1 MVTQAEP
8 TQYLPSR
15 QRLRKH
21 GAAAC
26 VRSDSVSAAI
36 ADSRLQLQMFGCSC
50 RGTRLQL
57 QVLGCI
63 LGCNCRCSAA
73 IADVQLQ
80 LQMFGC
86 NCRCSRLQLQ
96 ILGCNCRCSAAI
108 AELLSCNCRFQIHSA
123 GSPPKRGSEQKQLNC
138 NCRLQIHSAGS
149 PPRRNCSAALHCRYT
164 ERSGWFPGGSEC
176 IVHTSWMQQ
185 VS

>member
-1 MVTQAEP
+1 MAPRRVCALTRYQ
-8 TQYLPSR
+8 
-15 QRLRKH
+15 
-21 GAAAC
+21 
-26 VRSDSVSAAI
+26 
-36 ADSRLQLQMFGCSC
+36 LQLQI
-50 RGTRLQL
+50 
-57 QVLGCI
+57 LGCNCRCLAAVAGV

-73 IADVQLQ
+73 YSAAIADARLQLQMVNLQ
-80 LQMFGC
+80 LQMF
-86 NCRCSRLQLQ
+86 
-96 ILGCNCRCSAAI
+96 GCNCRCSAAI